1 MLYFKIYSVL
11 ICRLKEMDKFV
22 ESYEL
27 QRINQDEIINLNR
40 SITNNDTEIIIK
52 GLLVKQLQGQ
62 IDS

>member
-1 MLYFKIYSVL
+1 
-11 ICRLKEMDKFV
+11 MDKFV